1 MGIFNKKNKFDDIVY
16 NQILE
21 VVSSAAKGK
30 LEARITNIDNNSR
43 LVKIAQCINDLLDQV
58 EALQRETQSSIEA
71 ARDGQEYRNIY
82 TQGFKGIF
90 RANAESLSEGVN
102 GVLEGQKGKARGILS
117 QKFTELGNGTSGIET
132 VQRDLIASV
141 SDLAKVVDSSQQT
154 AAIAAQSISKVEE
167 LSSNFNIITS
177 NTNQTTQ
184 SIYQRATDISSVV
197 NLIKDIADQ
206 TNLLALNAAIEA
218 ARAGEHGRGFAV
230 VADEVR
236 KLAENTTRAT
246 ADIESTVTMLSQDA
260 DELNRSTDMINQVA
274 QTALDNTDKLKE
286 ALKNFSSDAATTAKV
301 SELTQNKTIGILTK
315 IDLIL
320 AKTAAYNNA
329 INGLKLTPE
338 QDAHI
343 NELLHDYEDNFTKF
357 SPTQTAKIKSAIEL
371 VISILRD
378 ENSHDIN
385 TLMNKFNTIE
395 QNSDLIFKNI
405 DSIVSTKN

>member
-1 MGIFNKKNKFDDIVY
+1 MGIFSKKSKFDDIVY
-16 NQILE
+16 NEIVA
-21 VVSSAAKGK
+21 VVCGASKGK
-30 LEARITNIDNNSR
+30 LEARITNIDNDSR
-43 LVKIAQCINDLLDQV
+43 LVTIAKYINDLLDQV
-58 EALQRETQSSIEA
+58 EALQRETQSSILA
-71 ARDGQEYRNIY
+71 ARSGKEYRNIY
-82 TQGFKGIF
+82 VEGFKGIF
-90 RANAESLSEGVN
+90 RNNAESLSEGVT
-102 GVLEGQKGKARGILS
+102 GVLEGQKGKIRGILS
-117 QKFTELGNGTSGIET
+117 QKFTELGNGTNGMDS

-141 SDLAKVVDSSQQT
+141 SDLAKVVNSSQQT

-167 LSSNFNIITS
+167 LSSNFHIITS

-184 SIYQRATDISSVV
+184 SIYQRATDISNVV

-286 ALKNFSSDAATTAKV
+286 ALENFSTDAAATAKV

-320 AKTAAYNNA
+320 AKTTAYNNA
-329 INGLKLTPE
+329 LNELKFTPE
-338 QDAHI
+338 QKAHI
-343 NELLHDYEDNFTKF
+343 DELLHDCESNFAKF
-357 SPTQTAKIKSAIEL
+357 SPEQTAKIKEALEL
-371 VISILRD
+371 IIKVLRD
-378 ENSHDIN
+378 ENRQDIDK
-385 TLMNKFNTIE
+385 LVDKFNTIE
-395 QNSDLIFKNI
+395 QNSSFIFKSI
-405 DSIVSTKN
+405 DSVVSNKN

>member
-30 LEARITNIDNNSR
+30 LETRITNIDNNSR

-90 RANAESLSEGVN
+90 RTNAESLSEGVN

>member
-1 MGIFNKKNKFDDIVY
+1 MGIFSKKSKFDDIVY
-16 NQILE
+16 NEI
-21 VVSSAAKGK
+21 VAVACGASKGK
-30 LEARITNIDNNSR
+30 LEARITNIDNDSR
-43 LVKIAQCINDLLDQV
+43 LVTIAKYINDLLDQV
-58 EALQRETQSSIEA
+58 EALQRETQSSILA
-71 ARDGQEYRNIY
+71 ARSGKDYRNIY
-82 TQGFKGIF
+82 VEGFKGIF
-90 RANAESLSEGVN
+90 RNNAESLSEGVT
-102 GVLEGQKGKARGILS
+102 GVLEGQKGKIRGILS
-117 QKFTELGNGTSGIET
+117 QKFTELGNGTNGMDS

-141 SDLAKVVDSSQQT
+141 SDLAKVVNSSQQT

-167 LSSNFNIITS
+167 LSSNFHIITS

-184 SIYQRATDISSVV
+184 NIYQRATDISNVV

-286 ALKNFSSDAATTAKV
+286 ALENFSTDAATTAKV

-320 AKTAAYNNA
+320 AKTTAYNNA
-329 INGLKLTPE
+329 LNELKFTPE
-338 QDAHI
+338 QKAHI
-343 NELLHDYEDNFTKF
+343 DELLHDCESNFAKF
-357 SPTQTAKIKSAIEL
+357 GPEQTAKIKKALEL
-371 VISILRD
+371 IIKVLRD
-378 ENSHDIN
+378 ENRQDIDK
-385 TLMNKFNTIE
+385 LVDKFNTIE
-395 QNSDLIFKNI
+395 QNSSFIFKSI
-405 DSIVSTKN
+405 DSVVSNKN

>member
-1 MGIFNKKNKFDDIVY
+1 MGIFSKKSKFDDIVY
-16 NQILE
+16 NEIVA
-21 VVSSAAKGK
+21 VVCGASKGK
-30 LEARITNIDNNSR
+30 LEARITNIDNDSR
-43 LVKIAQCINDLLDQV
+43 LVTIAKYINDLLDQV
-58 EALQRETQSSIEA
+58 EALQRETQSSILA
-71 ARDGQEYRNIY
+71 ARNGKDYRNIY
-82 TQGFKGIF
+82 VEGFKGIF
-90 RANAESLSEGVN
+90 RNNAESLSEGVT
-102 GVLEGQKGKARGILS
+102 GVLEGQKGKIRGILS
-117 QKFTELGNGTSGIET
+117 QKFTELGNGTNGMDSI
-132 VQRDLIASV
+132 QRDLIASV
-141 SDLAKVVDSSQQT
+141 SDLAKVVNSSQQT

-167 LSSNFNIITS
+167 LSSNFHIITS

-184 SIYQRATDISSVV
+184 NIYQRATDISNVV

-286 ALKNFSSDAATTAKV
+286 ALENFSTDAATTAKV

-320 AKTAAYNNA
+320 AKTTAYNNA
-329 INGLKLTPE
+329 LNELKFTPE
-338 QDAHI
+338 QKAHI
-343 NELLHDYEDNFTKF
+343 DELLHDCESNFAKF
-357 SPTQTAKIKSAIEL
+357 SPEQTAKIKEALEL
-371 VISILRD
+371 IIKVLRD
-378 ENSHDIN
+378 ENRQDIDK
-385 TLMNKFNTIE
+385 LVDKFNTIE
-395 QNSDLIFKNI
+395 QNSSFIFKSI
-405 DSIVSTKN
+405 DSVVSNKN

>member
-1 MGIFNKKNKFDDIVY
+1 MAIFNKKNKFDDIVY
-16 NQILE
+16 NEI
-21 VVSSAAKGK
+21 VAVACGASKGK
-30 LEARITNIDNNSR
+30 LEARITNIDNDSR

-71 ARDGQEYRNIY
+71 ARNGDDYRNIY

-90 RANAESLSEGVN
+90 KSNAVSLSEGVR

-117 QKFTELGNGTSGIET
+117 QKFTELGNGTDGIDT

-141 SDLAKVVDSSQQT
+141 GDLAKVVDSSQQT
-154 AAIAAQSISKVEE
+154 AAIAAQSINNVEE
-167 LSSNFNIITS
+167 LSSNFDVITS
-177 NTNQTTQ
+177 NSNQTTQ

-236 KLAENTTRAT
+236 KLAENTTKAT

-274 QTALDNTDKLKE
+274 QTAIDNTHKLKE
-286 ALKNFSSDAATTAKV
+286 TLQNFSTDAAATAKI

-329 INGLKLTPE
+329 INELKLTAE
-338 QDAHI
+338 QERQID
-343 NELLHDYEDNFTKF
+343 ELLHDYESNFVKF
-357 SPTQTAKIKSAIEL
+357 DSEQTAKIKEALEMI
-371 VISILRD
+371 VRALRD
-378 ENSHDIN
+378 EKRDSIDE
-385 TLMNKFNTIE
+385 LVGKFNTIE
-395 QNSDLIFKNI
+395 KNSSLVFKGI
-405 DSIVSTKN
+405 DSIVSNKN

>member
-1 MGIFNKKNKFDDIVY
+1 MGIFSKKNKFDDIVY
-16 NQILE
+16 DEILK
-21 VVSSAAKGK
+21 VVYGAAKGK
-30 LEARITNIDNNSR
+30 LEARITNIDNDSR

-71 ARDGQEYRNIY
+71 ARHNQEYRNIY

-90 RANAESLSEGVN
+90 KTNAESLSEGVN
-102 GVLEGQKGKARGILS
+102 GVLEGQKGKIRGILS
-117 QKFTELGNGTSGIET
+117 QKFTELGNGTNGMDS

-141 SDLAKVVDSSQQT
+141 SDLAKVVNSSQQT

-286 ALKNFSSDAATTAKV
+286 TLENFSTDAATTAKV

-320 AKTAAYNNA
+320 AKTTAYNNA

-343 NELLHDYEDNFTKF
+343 DELLQDYEGNFTKF
-357 SPTQTAKIKSAIEL
+357 SPAQTAKIKSAIEL
-371 VISILRD
+371 IISVLRD
-378 ENSHDIN
+378 ENGHDIN
-385 TLMNKFNTIE
+385 NLMSKFNTIE
-395 QNSDLIFKNI
+395 QNSDLVFKNI
-405 DSIVSTKN
+405 DQIVSSKN

>member
-132 VQRDLIASV
+132 VQRNLIASV

>member
-1 MGIFNKKNKFDDIVY
+1 MGIFSKKSKFDDIVY
-16 NQILE
+16 NEIVA
-21 VVSSAAKGK
+21 VVCGASKGK
-30 LEARITNIDNNSR
+30 LEARITNIDNDSR
-43 LVKIAQCINDLLDQV
+43 LVTIAKYINDLLDQV
-58 EALQRETQSSIEA
+58 EALQRETQSSILA
-71 ARDGQEYRNIY
+71 ARSGKEYRNIY
-82 TQGFKGIF
+82 VEGFKGIF
-90 RANAESLSEGVN
+90 RNNAESLSEGVT
-102 GVLEGQKGKARGILS
+102 GVLEGQKGKIRGILS
-117 QKFTELGNGTSGIET
+117 QKFTELGNGTNGMDS

-141 SDLAKVVDSSQQT
+141 SDLAKVVNSSQQT

-167 LSSNFNIITS
+167 LSSNFHIITS

-184 SIYQRATDISSVV
+184 SIYQRATDISNVV

-274 QTALDNTDKLKE
+274 QIALDNTDKLKE
-286 ALKNFSSDAATTAKV
+286 ALENFSTDAATTAKV

-320 AKTAAYNNA
+320 AKTTAYNNA
-329 INGLKLTPE
+329 LNELKLTPE
-338 QDAHI
+338 QKAHI
-343 NELLHDYEDNFTKF
+343 DELLHDCESNFAKF
-357 SPTQTAKIKSAIEL
+357 SPEQTAKIKEALEL
-371 VISILRD
+371 IIKVLRD
-378 ENSHDIN
+378 ENRQDIDK
-385 TLMNKFNTIE
+385 LVDKFNTIE
-395 QNSDLIFKNI
+395 QNSSFIFKSI
-405 DSIVSTKN
+405 DSVVSNKN

>member
-286 ALKNFSSDAATTAKV
+286 VLKNFSSDAATTAKV

-371 VISILRD
+371 IISILRD

>member
-1 MGIFNKKNKFDDIVY
+1 MAIFNKKNKFDDIVY
-16 NQILE
+16 NEI
-21 VVSSAAKGK
+21 VAVACGASKGK
-30 LEARITNIDNNSR
+30 LEARITNIDNDSR

-71 ARDGQEYRNIY
+71 ARNGDDYRNIY

-90 RANAESLSEGVN
+90 KSNAVSLSEGVR

-117 QKFTELGNGTSGIET
+117 QKFTELGNGTDGIDT

-141 SDLAKVVDSSQQT
+141 GDLAKVVDSSQQT
-154 AAIAAQSISKVEE
+154 AAIAAQSINNVEE
-167 LSSNFNIITS
+167 LSSNFDVITS
-177 NTNQTTQ
+177 NSNQTAQ

-236 KLAENTTRAT
+236 KLAENTTKAT

-274 QTALDNTDKLKE
+274 QTAIDNTHKLKE
-286 ALKNFSSDAATTAKV
+286 TLQNFSTDAATTARI

-320 AKTAAYNNA
+320 AKTTAYNNA
-329 INGLKLTPE
+329 INELKLTAE
-338 QDAHI
+338 QERQID
-343 NELLHDYEDNFTKF
+343 ELLHDYESNFVKF
-357 SPTQTAKIKSAIEL
+357 GSEQTAKIKEALEMI
-371 VISILRD
+371 VRALRD
-378 ENSHDIN
+378 EKRDSIDE
-385 TLMNKFNTIE
+385 LVGKFNTIE
-395 QNSDLIFKNI
+395 KNSSLVFKGI
-405 DSIVSTKN
+405 DSIVSNKN

>member
-1 MGIFNKKNKFDDIVY
+1 MGIFSKKNKFDDIVY
-16 NQILE
+16 DEILK
-21 VVSSAAKGK
+21 VVYGAAKGK
-30 LEARITNIDNNSR
+30 LEARITNIDNDSR

-71 ARDGQEYRNIY
+71 ARHNQEYRNIY

-90 RANAESLSEGVN
+90 KTNAESLSEGVN
-102 GVLEGQKGKARGILS
+102 GVLEGQKGKIRGILS
-117 QKFTELGNGTSGIET
+117 QKFTELGNGTNGMDS

-141 SDLAKVVDSSQQT
+141 SDLAKVVNSSQQT

-167 LSSNFNIITS
+167 LSSNFHIITS

-286 ALKNFSSDAATTAKV
+286 TLENFSTDAATAKV

-320 AKTAAYNNA
+320 AKTTAYNNA
-329 INGLKLTPE
+329 LNELKFTPE
-338 QDAHI
+338 QEAHI
-343 NELLHDYEDNFTKF
+343 DELLHDYESNFAKF
-357 SPTQTAKIKSAIEL
+357 SPEQTAKIKEALEL
-371 VISILRD
+371 IIKVLRD
-378 ENSHDIN
+378 ENRQDIDK
-385 TLMNKFNTIE
+385 LVDKFNTIE
-395 QNSDLIFKNI
+395 RNSSFIFKSI
-405 DSIVSTKN
+405 DSVVSNKN